1 MEGNK
6 ISVLIADDNKDITD
20 ILAAYVQKEGYEP
33 VIAMDGLETERF
45 FEEYQPVAILL
56 DVMMPLKDGYE
67 VCRSIRRESSVP
79 IILITAR
86 GEDYDKIMGLD
97 IGADDYITKPFG
109 VMELISRVKALLR
122 RSMNTEEEKFLSA
135 GDIFLD
141 GEKHMVY
148 VNDEPCE
155 LTFKEYELLKLLIQ
169 NQGIVMSRDVIMER
183 IWGINFEGESR
194 TLDVHIKTLRQKL
207 KSAGALIKT
216 VRNVGYIIE

>member
-1 MEGNK
+1 
-6 ISVLIADDNKDITD
+6 
-20 ILAAYVQKEGYEP
+20 
-33 VIAMDGLETERF
+33 
-45 FEEYQPVAILL
+45 
-56 DVMMPLKDGYE
+56 
-67 VCRSIRRESSVP
+67 
-79 IILITAR
+79 
-86 GEDYDKIMGLD
+86 
-97 IGADDYITKPFG
+97 
-109 VMELISRVKALLR
+109 
-122 RSMNTEEEKFLSA
+122 MNTEEEKFLSA

>member
-1 MEGNK
+1 MLLLVLLKPLLEH
-6 ISVLIADDNKDITD
+6 IPSVLGLLGNAVLFFLVRDVNAGYWGTEAFRLGEVPKSWYQGWISTFLGFPPEDFFSGDYFS
-20 ILAAYVQKEGYEP
+20 LAVSY
-33 VIAMDGLETERF
+33 TH
-45 FEEYQPVAILL
+45 
-56 DVMMPLKDGYE
+56 
-67 VCRSIRRESSVP
+67 
-79 IILITAR
+79 
-86 GEDYDKIMGLD
+86 
-97 IGADDYITKPFG
+97 
-109 VMELISRVKALLR
+109 LLR

-216 VRNVGYIIE
+216 VRNVGYIICLLYTSQYPDSSGKMSPR

>member
-1 MEGNK
+1 
-6 ISVLIADDNKDITD
+6 
-20 ILAAYVQKEGYEP
+20 
-33 VIAMDGLETERF
+33 
-45 FEEYQPVAILL
+45 
-56 DVMMPLKDGYE
+56 MP
-67 VCRSIRRESSVP
+67 
-79 IILITAR
+79 
-86 GEDYDKIMGLD
+86 
-97 IGADDYITKPFG
+97 
-109 VMELISRVKALLR
+109 
-122 RSMNTEEEKFLSA
+122 
-135 GDIFLD
+135 FLD